1 MRLIVGLG
9 NPGAKYSMSRH
20 NLGFMVID
28 RLSQMLGVNLKEEGW
43 CQGIYGK
50 GECQGEP
57 VILLKPMT
65 YMNLSGASVRKV
77 ADYFRLGVQ
86 DILIVVDDVA
96 LPFGQMRL
104 REAGSAGGHNGLR
117 SIESCMG
124 SQQYLRLRMGVGAPD
139 VARPSR
145 PERKLTDHVLG
156 VFHAD
161 EREKLASFVEQGVEA
176 VKLLCTSELSQAMM
190 TINRKIKEENKKS
203 PKGEQI

>member
-9 NPGAKYSMSRH
+9 NPGTKYSMSRH

-28 RLSQMLGVNLKEEGW
+28 HFSRMLGVNLKAESW

-65 YMNLSGASVRKV
+65 YMNLSGDSVRKV
-77 ADYFRLGVQ
+77 ADYFRLEVQ
-86 DILIVVDDVA
+86 DLLIVVDDIA
-96 LPFGQMRL
+96 LPFGQMRV

-124 SQQYLRLRMGVGAPD
+124 SQQYFRLRMGVGGPQ
-139 VARPSR
+139 
-145 PERKLTDHVLG
+145 ERQLTDHVLG
-156 VFHAD
+156 VFHGE
-161 EREKLASFVEQGVEA
+161 EREKLASFVEQGAEA
-176 VKLLCTSELSQAMM
+176 VKLLCTTQPSQAMM
-190 TINRKIKEENKKS
+190 VINRRIKEENKN
-203 PKGEQI
+203 PPRENV